1 MRVACLC
8 ASGVALGPLNGWTLI
23 QADWPATLARQVLLP
38 GWFARTNRHGTP
50 ANALI
55 LSSAIATACVILND
69 NKSTAEMFNFM
80 AVLSTSVTLW
90 LYLACAGAALRLG
103 VAMPVAAP
111 RSEERRVGKE
121 CVSACRYRWWPVL

>member
-1 MRVACLC
+1 MIRRPPR
-8 ASGVALGPLNGWTLI
+8 STRTDTLF
-23 QADWPATLARQVLLP
+23 PYTTLFRS
-38 GWFARTNRHGTP
+38 TP

-103 VAMPVAAP
+103 VAMPVAALGLIYA
-111 RSEERRVGKE
+111 VWTLWGAGLG
-121 CVSACRYRWWPVL
+121 VSAMSPIGRAHV

>member
-1 MRVACLC
+1 MTVWL
-8 ASGVALGPLNGWTLI
+8 ALNS
-23 QADWPATLARQVLLP
+23 
-38 GWFARTNRHGTP
+38 RHGAP

-55 LSSAIATACVILND
+55 LSSAIATSCVILND

-103 VAMPVAAP
+103 VAMPVAALGLIYAVWTLWGAGLGVSAMSLILMA
-111 RSEERRVGKE
+111 RSEEPTSELQSLMRISYAVFRLKKKH
-121 CVSACRYRWWPVL
+121 SD